1 VANKTKE
8 KKSAPL
14 ESKATDE
21 WSFPS
26 TVKNNHLSYLIFLT
40 ARTHRGLAGELLR
53 PLGLHPGQEILLM
66 QLWDRDGQ
74 TQSELIASLGLDA
87 STVTKMVQRL
97 EAQGHLSR
105 APSSEDRRAIVVKL
119 TSTGKKLRAEIEKM
133 WAALN
138 SSSTGQLTDAEENQL
153 CHLLKKTISSL
164 KERD

>member
-1 VANKTKE
+1 MANKTKE
-8 KKSAPL
+8 KTVDFDT
-14 ESKATDE
+14 KADE
-21 WSFPS
+21 WSFPGA
-26 TVKNNHLSYLIFLT
+26 VKNNQLSYLIFLT

-105 APSSEDRRAIVVKL
+105 TQSSEDRRVIIVKL
-119 TSTGKKLRAEIEKM
+119 TPSGKKLRVEVEKM
-133 WAALN
+133 WASLN
-138 SSSTGQLTDAEENQL
+138 SASTGQLTKAEESQL
-153 CHLLKKTISSL
+153 CNLLKKAISSL
-164 KERD
+164 KISA